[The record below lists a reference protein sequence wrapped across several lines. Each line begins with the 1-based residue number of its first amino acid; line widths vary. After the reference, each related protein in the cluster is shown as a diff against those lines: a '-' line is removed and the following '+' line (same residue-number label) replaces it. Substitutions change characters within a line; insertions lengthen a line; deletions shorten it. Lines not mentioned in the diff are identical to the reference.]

1 MDFLVD
7 FTSGL
12 IGGVTNC
19 ISGHFMD
26 TVKIRM
32 QMDPSMTSISYTLK
46 HIIQKEGFLQLYS
59 GLYYPLLFQTI
70 GFSVV
75 FSVY

>member
-32 QMDPSMTSISYTLK
+32 QMDPSMTSITYTLK
-46 HIIQKEGFLQLYS
+46 HVIQK
-59 GLYYPLLFQTI
+59 
-70 GFSVV
+70 
-75 FSVY
+75 